1 MGELKHSI
9 HYRTTDNTAIKD
21 TTMEELLSNINTN
34 SELTTHLAE
43 KMISYSDGVF
53 SQVYGNVPDGY
64 SWHGYSQTSLKA

>member
-1 MGELKHSI
+1 
-9 HYRTTDNTAIKD
+9 
-21 TTMEELLSNINTN
+21 MEELLSNINTN

-53 SQVYGNVPDGY
+53 SQVYGHVPDGY